1 MKEDIPTEEIQRLRI
16 TDIARLAGV
25 SPGTVDRVLHNR
37 GHVSPEKRAKIE
49 AIIEKLDY
57 RPNVFARSL
66 SVKKAMRFVS
76 LIPNFETT
84 GYWDYIRK
92 GINKAQ
98 KEISDHRI
106 IIEHYFF
113 DQYDNRSF
121 HDATKKVLAKLPDA
135 VIFSPVFIEESIVF
149 AQKLEQKNIPC
160 VLVDSNVET
169 INCLAY
175 YGQHSLKS
183 GYTAA
188 HLLFTGLPP
197 GNAVLL
203 TRSVRPDGVGSNQAV
218 LREQGF
224 MTYVKEKKIRKNYQ
238 IVRLD
243 LHSSNTENNLKR
255 LKTVVGKC
263 TVPVSGAVI
272 FSSKVYRLV
281 DDLVKLKL
289 KGVRVI
295 GYDELPQNVAAL
307 KTGHVS
313 YLIAQ
318 RPEMQGYLVVKD
330 LLKQLVYKQP
340 THRTNYVP
348 VDILTKEIVDEYLQF
363 NQRLNE

>member
-1 MKEDIPTEEIQRLRI
+1 MEENTSTEEIQRLRI
-16 TDIARLAGV
+16 TDIARLADV

-37 GHVSPEKRAKIE
+37 GHVSPEKRERIE
-49 AIIEKLDY
+49 AIIEEMNY

-106 IIEHYFF
+106 ITEHYFF

-121 HDATKKVLAKLPDA
+121 NDATKKVLTKLPDA
-135 VIFSPVFIEESIVF
+135 VIFSPVFIEESIAF
-149 AQKLEQKNIPC
+149 AKKLEQRNIPC

-188 HLLFTGLPP
+188 QLLFMGLPP
-197 GNAVLL
+197 GSAVLL
-203 TRSVRPDGVGSNQAV
+203 TRSLRPGGIGSNQAV

-224 MTYVKEKKIRKNYQ
+224 MMYVRENKIRRNYH

-243 LHSSNTENNLKR
+243 LHTSDMEKNLKH
-255 LKTVVGKC
+255 LKTVLDSC
-263 TVPVSGAVI
+263 MVPVSGAVI

-281 DDLVKLKL
+281 DDLAKLKV

-307 KTGHVS
+307 KAGRVA

-318 RPEMQGYLVVKD
+318 RPEMQGYLVLKD
-330 LLKQLVYKQP
+330 LLKHLVYKQP

>member
-1 MKEDIPTEEIQRLRI
+1 
-16 TDIARLAGV
+16 
-25 SPGTVDRVLHNR
+25 
-37 GHVSPEKRAKIE
+37 
-49 AIIEKLDY
+49 
-57 RPNVFARSL
+57 
-66 SVKKAMRFVS
+66 MRFVS
-76 LIPNFETT
+76 LIPNFEAT

-121 HDATKKVLAKLPDA
+121 NEATKKALAKLPDA
-135 VIFSPVFIEESIVF
+135 VIFSPVFIEESIEF
-149 AQKLEQKNIPC
+149 ARKLEQKRIPC

-188 HLLFTGLPP
+188 QLLFTGLPP
-197 GNAVLL
+197 GHSVLL
-203 TRSVRPDGVGSNQAV
+203 ARSVRPDGVGSNQAV

-224 MTYVKEKKIRKNYQ
+224 MLYVRKKNIRRKYQ

-243 LHSSNTENNLKR
+243 LHSSDTASNLQR
-255 LKTVVGKC
+255 LQTVVGKC
-263 TVPVSGAVI
+263 TAPVSGAVI
-272 FSSKVYRLV
+272 FSSKVFRLV
-281 DDLVKLKL
+281 DDLVKLKM

-307 KTGHVS
+307 KSEQVA

-318 RPEMQGYLVVKD
+318 RPEMQGYLVVKE
-330 LLKQLVYKQP
+330 LLKHLVYKQP